1 VSDSCS
7 ASAAAE
13 PLAGTAPTETHLLV
27 VEAPGRWSAE
37 PLRDC
42 SLPEPERRALAD
54 LPSHWR
60 VILGR
65 RPDRPLRRQRDRFV
79 WLSTPERP
87 ARRWQLPVDAPV
99 VPDRLPGPGLP
110 VSEPTLLLC
119 TNGAR
124 DRCCA
129 LLARPLLDRLA
140 STATWEC
147 SHLGGHRFAPT
158 ALRLPDRVA
167 FGRLS
172 EAAAQQVLAGRMP
185 LASVRGPVGWP
196 PDVQAATVAV
206 WQHHRVSPLL
216 RADVDRH
223 RVLVRLQ
230 DGSAWQVAVSSRTVP
245 ARLKSCG
252 TDQVPGNAPHAG
264 VPVPLVP

>member
-1 VSDSCS
+1 MSDYCS
-7 ASAAAE
+7 TSAAAE
-13 PLAGTAPTETHLLV
+13 PLVGTAPTETHLLV
-27 VEAPGRWSAE
+27 VEVPGRWSAD

-42 SLPEPERRALAD
+42 SLPEPQRRDLAE
-54 LPSHWR
+54 LPPQWR
-60 VILGR
+60 VILAR

-79 WLSTPERP
+79 WLSTPDRP
-87 ARRWQLPVDAPV
+87 ARRWQVAVDAPV
-99 VPDRLPGPGLP
+99 APEHLPGPGRP

-140 STATWEC
+140 STATWEA

-167 FGRLS
+167 FGRLG
-172 EAAAQQVLAGRMP
+172 EATARDVLAGRMP
-185 LASVRGPVGWP
+185 VATVRGPVGWP

-206 WQHHRVSPLL
+206 WQHHRVSPLAA
-216 RADVDRH
+216 ADVDRH

-230 DGSAWQVAVSSRTVP
+230 DGSAWQVAVSSHPVA

-252 TDQVPGNAPHAG
+252 ADQVPGTALHADM
-264 VPVPLVP
+264 PVPLVP